1 MKKLST
7 ILIVVCV
14 ALAVSASGQ
23 SKTTRA
29 FAEKYD
35 DAFTLFFYNN
45 TLHMLNQED
54 NKEFE
59 ALIKDIDKMKFI
71 RVSKK
76 ENNLTDVDFKN
87 MADKYH
93 DEDFEDLMTMSHEG
107 MNINVYIQE
116 EDGVTTGLVL
126 LMSDAESF
134 SILDIIGSVPLNKL
148 ANLIS
153 KVQDIN

>member
-1 MKKLST
+1 MKKFFSILTLAFLFFQVST
-7 ILIVVCV
+7 F
-14 ALAVSASGQ
+14 AQ
-23 SKTTRA
+23 SETTKA
-29 FAEKYD
+29 FAEKHD

-45 TLHMLNQED
+45 TLKMLNQE
-54 NKEFE
+54 NNEEFE

-71 RVSKK
+71 RVNKK
-76 ENNLTDVDFKN
+76 ENKLTDTDFKK
-87 MADKYH
+87 MVDEYH

-126 LMSDAESF
+126 LMNDSESF
-134 SILDIIGSVPLNKL
+134 SILDIKGKVPLNKL